1 MASLKEIKGRINSV
15 KSTLKITSAMKM
27 VASAKLRKSQ
37 TAIANM
43 LPYQSRLQ
51 SMLNIVGGA
60 DAGYGQN
67 APSSSRVAVVAFASN
82 SSLCGGFN
90 SNVIKETR
98 ACVASLVAQGMEVTV
113 FSVGRKMAEAM
124 KKSGY
129 VSPQDFTELSAHPE
143 YSGSSCL
150 ADMLCDA
157 YREGGFS
164 RILLVYNHC
173 VSTSTQKPVVETYLP
188 MEMSQDGCVRD
199 EDEYIIEPGK
209 EEIVEELL
217 PKVLRLKIYTVL
229 LDSAAAEHSARAVA
243 MQTATD
249 NGNALLQDL
258 TLAYNK
264 GRQYKITAEIL
275 DLMGGQ
281 QA

>member
-37 TAIANM
+37 TAIADM

-51 SMLNIVGGA
+51 SMLAAVGNVDA
-60 DAGYGQN
+60 DFRQTS
-67 APSSSRVAVVAFASN
+67 PSSNDVAVVAFASN

-90 SNVIKETR
+90 SNVIKEART
-98 ACVASLVAQGMEVTV
+98 AIAAFAGENMKVTV
-113 FSVGRKMAEAM
+113 YSVGRKMAEAM
-124 KKSGY
+124 KKDGY
-129 VSPQDFTELSAHPE
+129 VSPMDCTEFSAHPD
-143 YSGSSCL
+143 YAGASCL
-150 ADMLCDA
+150 ADALCDA
-157 YREGGFS
+157 FREGRYS
-164 RILLVYNHC
+164 RIVLIYNHC

-188 MEMSQDGCVRD
+188 MDIRRD
-199 EDEYIIEPGK
+199 EAGSTDEYIVEPGRR
-209 EEIVEELL
+209 EIVEELL

-249 NGNALLQDL
+249 NGNNLLQEL

-281 QA
+281 QT